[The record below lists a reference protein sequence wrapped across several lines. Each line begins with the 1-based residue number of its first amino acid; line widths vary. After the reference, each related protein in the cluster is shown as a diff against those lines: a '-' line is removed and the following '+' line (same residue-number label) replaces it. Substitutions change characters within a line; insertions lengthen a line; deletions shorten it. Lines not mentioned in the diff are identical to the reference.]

1 MAEERP
7 KRPRKKRDAAEEAP
21 PAKGGGKTIIIAAA
35 VAALMLGLGV
45 GVGFFVGD
53 MLSDKD
59 QVATEEGADAEAEE
73 PEEVEED
80 RYNVYGSVGKLLANI
95 DDQGAVRYIQA
106 EVDIVSYEKDVI
118 DEAQHDMPAIRNRLL
133 VLFSS
138 QKYDEVKTIEGRE
151 SLRQASIDAVNEV
164 LGTTRDNGI
173 HDVFFTAFI
182 IQ

>member
-53 MLSDKD
+53 MMSDKEE
-59 QVATEEGADAEAEE
+59 VAAEEGAEAEE
-73 PEEVEED
+73 PEEVAED
-80 RYNVYGSVGKLLANI
+80 RHNVYGSVGKLLANI
-95 DDQGAVRYIQA
+95 DDDGAVRYIQA

-138 QKYDEVKTIEGRE
+138 QQYDEVKTIEGRE
-151 SLRQASIDAVNEV
+151 FLRQASIDAVNEV